1 MTKEKFMQKAIEL
14 AKENEKQGGQPYG
27 AVIVKDGEIIS
38 TGVNQ
43 MHLKTDPTAHA
54 ELLAIQEAARK
65 LNTLD
70 LSDCELY
77 ASGEPCPMCLATI
90 YWANIKTVYYAEEAT
105 GLSQFIYEEFTKPK
119 AARSITIKQLK
130 V

>member
-1 MTKEKFMQKAIEL
+1 MSQREFMRKAIEL
-14 AKENEKQGGQPYG
+14 AEENVKQGGQPYG
-27 AVIVKDGEIIS
+27 AVVVKDGEIIS

-43 MHLKTDPTAHA
+43 MHVKHDPTAHA

-70 LSDCELY
+70 LADCEIY

-90 YWANIKTVYYAEEAT
+90 YWSKIRTVYYAKAAT
-105 GLSQFIYEEFTKPK
+105 GASQFIYEEIAKPREE
-119 AARSITIKQLK
+119 RSISIKKLN